1 MTDREANFA
10 HFPFGNQQNANL
22 RLFRCMLHRPYVYS
36 FPLYNINI
44 NMYSAQYGGRSGRA
58 KGKTPKGDKCP
69 ICQKKG
75 HVEDSCPK
83 REDTKFKIKAK
94 TGAGSGFSHKTSR
107 KAGSDEK
114 QKNKNDQQD
123 GNGNETALTP
133 VFEIQEVDAQNSP
146 FFFFDAGCDVGE
158 SIDSLAILQGS
169 SKRAMSKYQAGLDSS
184 KELYGG
190 CICRQLLKPG
200 RPWNADAVRTKMMLE
215 ADPRTFF
222 VVGLGPGFLMN
233 KSADDM
239 DDDDAS
245 DADDDD
251 DDDLEEA
258 VDALMEA
265 VDEDERVVGFYAK
278 LEYVPEVLEFPGFDR
293 ETQLRRFRA
302 TCTAAI
308 QSNVPV
314 QCRVLPG
321 AADKEYD
328 VETHKL
334 VMKDL
339 AKILVE
345 MTPASEESS
354 NNSSLKVHLVCWNG
368 TSENLM
374 KILKAFPDTVY
385 VGMNAAVGFAKASV
399 AHECA
404 FDVPLDRLLLETDS
418 PNTIPATVVASM
430 GRKAYCH
437 SGHVPIVAAAIA
449 EQKKNSGYTAM
460 DVAQMAS
467 NNTVA
472 LYGRGIAE
480 RQQEAA
486 VEAAVRAEAL
496 AAQQLIDDGEE
507 GEPKSTS
514 TGQNDDQEENE
525 LAAQQLLEE
534 MAAMAVE
541 R

>member
-1 MTDREANFA
+1 
-10 HFPFGNQQNANL
+10 
-22 RLFRCMLHRPYVYS
+22 
-36 FPLYNINI
+36 
-44 NMYSAQYGGRSGRA
+44 
-58 KGKTPKGDKCP
+58 
-69 ICQKKG
+69 
-75 HVEDSCPK
+75 
-83 REDTKFKIKAK
+83 
-94 TGAGSGFSHKTSR
+94 
-107 KAGSDEK
+107 
-114 QKNKNDQQD
+114 
-123 GNGNETALTP
+123 
-133 VFEIQEVDAQNSP
+133 
-146 FFFFDAGCDVGE
+146 VGE

-169 SKRAMSKYQAGLDSS
+169 SKRAMSKYQAALNSS

-200 RPWNADAVRTKMMLE
+200 RAWNADAVRTKMMLE

-222 VVGLGPGFLMN
+222 VVGLGPGFLMSN
-233 KSADDM
+233 SGDDE
-239 DDDDAS
+239 DDSEDDNDDA
-245 DADDDD
+245 

-258 VDALMEA
+258 IDALVEA

-278 LEYVPEVLEFPGFDR
+278 LEYAPEVLEFPGFDR
-293 ETQLRRFRA
+293 QTQLRRFRA

-308 QSNVPV
+308 QSNVPI
-314 QCRVLPG
+314 QCRVSPG
-321 AADKEYD
+321 AADKDYD

-334 VMKDL
+334 VMRDL
-339 AKILVE
+339 AQVLVE
-345 MTPASEESS
+345 MSPASESESS
-354 NNSSLKVHLVCWNG
+354 NNNNSSLKVHLVCWNG

-449 EQKKNSGYTAM
+449 EQKKNSGYSAI
-460 DVAQMAS
+460 DVARMAS
-467 NNTVA
+467 KNTVA

-486 VEAAVRAEAL
+486 VEAAVRAQAL
-496 AAQQLIDDGEE
+496 AAQQLLDDEE
-507 GEPKSTS
+507 GQDQNMAS
-514 TGQNDDQEENE
+514 TGQKDDQEENE

-541 R
+541 RG